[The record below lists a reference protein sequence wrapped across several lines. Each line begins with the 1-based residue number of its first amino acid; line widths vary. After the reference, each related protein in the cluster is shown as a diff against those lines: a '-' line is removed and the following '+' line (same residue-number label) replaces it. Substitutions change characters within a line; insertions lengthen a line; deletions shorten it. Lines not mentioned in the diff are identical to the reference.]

1 MGEAVVGGWT
11 PPENDR
17 HRNEDEEGRQGVDEI
32 GADRYLGILAKHL
45 VLEEEDLVRDGQE
58 GDDLRIEGGQTG
70 GHGGV
75 VGAVPA
81 AWFDSFSPLHRV
93 KRTRWLE
100 LPGRA

>member
-32 GADRYLGILAKHL
+32 GADRYLGILAKHF
-45 VLEEEDLVRDGQE
+45 VLEEEDLVRDGEE
-58 GDDLRIEGGQTG
+58 GDDLGIEGGQTG

-75 VGAVPA
+75 GCASSLV
-81 AWFDSFSPLHRV
+81 DSFSPLHRV
-93 KRTRWLE
+93 KRWLE
-100 LPGRA
+100 LPRGA